1 MRQGTPDLDEQL
13 DRLESVC
20 PAFLSKPIHF
30 LRKPGLRWLRMIIG
44 ILFVIG
50 GLLSFLPVLGIE
62 LLPIGLMLIAIDV
75 PMLRGPAARVIAW
88 CEEKVLMVLRWV
100 LALGEHLRASW
111 RAR

>member
-1 MRQGTPDLDEQL
+1 MREGTPDLDEQL

-20 PAFLSKPIHF
+20 PAFLAKPIHF
-30 LRKPGLRWLRMIIG
+30 VRKPHHRWLRIIAG

-62 LLPIGLMLIAIDV
+62 MLPIGLMLIAIDV
-75 PMLRGPAARVIAW
+75 PVLRPPIARMIAW
-88 CEEKVLMVLRWV
+88 CEEKVLTVLRWV
-100 LALGEHLRASW
+100 LTLGEHVRAGW